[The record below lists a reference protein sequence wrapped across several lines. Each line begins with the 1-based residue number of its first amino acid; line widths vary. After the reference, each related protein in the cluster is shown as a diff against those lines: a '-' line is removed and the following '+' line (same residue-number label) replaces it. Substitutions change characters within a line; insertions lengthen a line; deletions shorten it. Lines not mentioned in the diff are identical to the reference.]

1 MCCPNLKNAR
11 HDIQHSMRGP
21 TARRRCRRRRHH
33 HRRFFLVFFFFLCS
47 GGQVQVRDERVRQG
61 VPTGEDVRRGG
72 ALQCKRRPASGAVLR
87 CQISPRPPTPQ
98 GLTVPAQSALAHAT
112 VCLRQYCTAYNT
124 GTGTEYWHSSRY
136 WHSRILVQQ
145 YGTGPAV

>member
-1 MCCPNLKNAR
+1 MSKLEKR
-11 HDIQHSMRGP
+11 STRYP
-21 TARRRCRRRRHH
+21 TFNERTNRPPPLPPPPPSPSP
-33 HRRFFLVFFFFLCS
+33 FFFGLFFFFLCS

-72 ALQCKRRPASGAVLR
+72 ALQCQRRPASGAVLR